1 MKKIALFAVMLL
13 MTVAAHAQFE
23 KGKVYIEGSLSSFDI
38 SSQAKKFH
46 IGLAARGGYLF
57 MDNLMALAEVSYKHL
72 EDTNDTFGIG
82 AGARYYIT
90 QNGLYL
96 GAMLKV
102 KRNAFKETDFMPGV
116 HLGYAFFLNG
126 TVTVEPELYMD
137 FSTKKFERSSYG
149 LAVGIGIYL

>member
-23 KGKVYIEGSLSSFDI
+23 SGKVYVEGSLSGFDM

-46 IGLAARGGYLF
+46 LGIGARGGYMF
-57 MDNLMALAEVSYKHL
+57 MENVMALGELNYNHL
-72 EDTNDTFGIG
+72 EDSNDIFGIG
-82 AGARYYIT
+82 AGARYYIS

-96 GAMLKV
+96 GAMLKL
-102 KRNAFKETDFMPGV
+102 KRDAFKETDFMPGL

-126 TVTVEPELYMD
+126 TVTIEPELYMD

-149 LAVGIGIYL
+149 LAIGVGLYL